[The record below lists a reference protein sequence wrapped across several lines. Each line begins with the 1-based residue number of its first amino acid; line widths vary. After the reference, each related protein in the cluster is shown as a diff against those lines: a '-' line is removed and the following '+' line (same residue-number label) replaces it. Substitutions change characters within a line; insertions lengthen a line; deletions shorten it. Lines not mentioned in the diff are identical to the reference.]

1 MYVLRRLVKNKAVCS
16 LLPQQVSG
24 VDYARPLLLGD
35 ERSGRFLTAEEG
47 AGDTVLGAKKTF
59 GIDFSDLQ

>member
-35 ERSGRFLTAEEG
+35 ERSGRFFDGGGRSRGHRSGREE
-47 AGDTVLGAKKTF
+47 
-59 GIDFSDLQ
+59 DLRKRLQVR